1 MPNDK
6 PSPDGGATAEPALR
20 LERLEALVAIL
31 ERSTLSELSYED
43 EDIAVTLKRAVA
55 STAPAP
61 APVPVY
67 AAPAPL
73 AAPLAAPPVPAA
85 PMPPKED
92 DAEIYVVRSPFVGT
106 FYRSPAPDSAAY
118 TEVGKRVRRGQVV
131 CIIEAMK
138 LMNEIES
145 EVDGTVLEVMVKNG
159 DTVQYG
165 DALFKLRVG

>member
-1 MPNDK
+1 MSKDK
-6 PSPDGGATAEPALR
+6 PSSDDGAAAEPALR

-55 STAPAP
+55 AAAPAV
-61 APVPVY
+61 AAPVY
-67 AAPAPL
+67 AAPAPM
-73 AAPLAAPPVPAA
+73 AVPVAAPPVAAA
-85 PMPPKED
+85 PLPPKED

-106 FYRSPAPDSAAY
+106 FYRSPAPDAAAY